1 MIPKTIK
8 NIIFVLSPL
17 LLQNHSCRNLVAIS
31 PTLNRQ
37 VWNCNNVSIFN
48 QVSPNVKHRC
58 VSRPHEQFNLEDD
71 SAAAA
76 AAWFSIQPGAGG
88 EVLYMCYFLSVRQCF
103 GPLGI
108 LCSLHFVVFVGVGH
122 LCCCSFWF
130 SIQPGGAGGV
140 CYFLSVRQCCCPLVF
155 CMLWYLW
162 LLVIY
167 DKTFSHR
174 LLI

>member
-1 MIPKTIK
+1 MPSCYCLIATHLDDSKDDK
-8 NIIFVLSPL
+8 EYHLCSLSLPL
-17 LLQNHSCRNLVAIS
+17 TKSLQSTLWYATLPTSNRLV
-31 PTLNRQ
+31 
-37 VWNCNNVSIFN
+37 CKCNVSIFN
-48 QVSPNVKHRC
+48 QVSPHDVKHRC

-71 SAAAA
+71 SAVAAA
-76 AAWFSIQPGAGG
+76 GAWFSIQPGAD
-88 EVLYMCYFLSVRQCF
+88 
-103 GPLGI
+103 
-108 LCSLHFVVFVGVGH
+108 
-122 LCCCSFWF
+122 
-130 SIQPGGAGGV
+130 GV

>member
-1 MIPKTIK
+1 MGPYDIHPAMPSCYCLIATHLDDSKDDK
-8 NIIFVLSPL
+8 EYHLCSLSLPL
-17 LLQNHSCRNLVAIS
+17 TKSLQSTLWYATL
-31 PTLNRQ
+31 PTSNRH
-37 VWNCNNVSIFN
+37 VYNCDVSIFN

-76 AAWFSIQPGAGG
+76 ADSFSI
-88 EVLYMCYFLSVRQCF
+88 L
-103 GPLGI
+103 
-108 LCSLHFVVFVGVGH
+108 
-122 LCCCSFWF
+122 
-130 SIQPGGAGGV
+130 PGGAGGV

>member
-31 PTLNRQ
+31 PTLNRH
-37 VWNCNNVSIFN
+37 VWNCNVSIFN
-48 QVSPNVKHRC
+48 QISPNVKDRC

-71 SAAAA
+71 SAVAAA
-76 AAWFSIQPGAGG
+76 GAWFSIQP
-88 EVLYMCYFLSVRQCF
+88 
-103 GPLGI
+103 
-108 LCSLHFVVFVGVGH
+108 
-122 LCCCSFWF
+122 
-130 SIQPGGAGGV
+130 GAGGV

-167 DKTFSHR
+167 DKTFSPR
-174 LLI
+174 LLNSHLIHW

>member
-1 MIPKTIK
+1 MPSCYCLIATHLDDSKDDKEYHLCSLSLTLTKSLLPKLGCHITNLK
-8 NIIFVLSPL
+8 PPRME
-17 LLQNHSCRNLVAIS
+17 LQCIDFQSSFPHD
-31 PTLNRQ
+31 
-37 VWNCNNVSIFN
+37 
-48 QVSPNVKHRC
+48 VKHRC

-76 AAWFSIQPGAGG
+76 AAWFSIQPG
-88 EVLYMCYFLSVRQCF
+88 
-103 GPLGI
+103 GP
-108 LCSLHFVVFVGVGH
+108 
-122 LCCCSFWF
+122 
-130 SIQPGGAGGV
+130 GGV

-174 LLI
+174 FLI

>member
-31 PTLNRQ
+31 PTLNRH

-76 AAWFSIQPGAGG
+76 PA
-88 EVLYMCYFLSVRQCF
+88 C
-103 GPLGI
+103 
-108 LCSLHFVVFVGVGH
+108 
-122 LCCCSFWF
+122 F

-155 CMLWYLW
+155 CMLWCLW